1 MRAFY
6 SNLYQPYLIKNT
18 ENLYMNKKLLKNQE
32 NNLPGKDSTLFLS
45 FCMISKLTGKG
56 TETDQ
61 IY

>member
-45 FCMISKLTGKG
+45 FLHDIKINWKG
-56 TETDQ
+56 NRN
-61 IY
+61 